1 MDERNNLPQLPK
13 GWTWTRLGDIL
24 DRVEKTD
31 PRIRSEKEFDYLD
44 IASIDNTQQKITN
57 PKKYF
62 GKDAPSRARQVVK
75 VGDILFSTVR
85 TYLKNIA
92 VVPSAYDGQIASTG
106 FCVIRPSGGINSTL
120 YFLLAQTNDFLNPLN
135 ELQRGTSYP
144 AVRDSDVF
152 SQFVPVPPLPEQRRI
167 VAKIEELFSDLD
179 AGIAALKETQA
190 QLKRYRQAVLKAAVE
205 GKLTAEW
212 RVQNASKIEPA
223 SELLERIRAERAKN
237 ANGKAKALPRVDA
250 TELGALPEGWCWV
263 NVADIGEVVTGTTPS
278 KSKAKYY
285 GSDFPFFKPADLNA
299 GYYVRNATDNL
310 SMKGIQEARLL
321 PPRSILVTCIGAT
334 IGKIGFSRIGGAS
347 NQQINAIIPYKNV
360 LPEFIYFVSIS
371 PQFQKSILVNAS
383 ATTLPILNKG
393 KFETLPVPIPSSAE
407 QQQIVAEVERRLS
420 VADEVERTVDASLRQ
435 AERLQQSILKRAFAG
450 KLVPQDPNDEPAER
464 LVERIRAAR
473 DLTGITKSVRSGKH
487 RATQSQRKKSR

>member
-179 AGIAALKETQA
+179 AGIAALKKVQA

-212 RVQNASKIEPA
+212 RAAYRGEIEPA
-223 SELLERIRAERAKN
+223 SALLERIRAERAKN
-237 ANGKAKALPRVDA
+237 ASGKAKALPTVDVS
-250 TELGALPEGWCWV
+250 ELGELPEGWEWATLGEIATFKNGINFSGSQKGEKGIPTIDVFNMYSKGIYVNLENLYRV
-263 NVADIGEVVTGTTPS
+263 NVAPKTETLLKQGDILFVRSSVKREGVGWAS
-278 KSKAKYY
+278 I
-285 GSDFPFFKPADLNA
+285 FKETEESITFCGFIIRARLHTADLSPE
-299 GYYVRNATDNL
+299 YLTYFLRTDSSRAQIVGRSSQVTITNISQDSL
-310 SMKGIQEARLL
+310 GKVPVSL
-321 PPRSILVTCIGAT
+321 PSL
-334 IGKIGFSRIGGAS
+334 
-347 NQQINAIIPYKNV
+347 
-360 LPEFIYFVSIS
+360 
-371 PQFQKSILVNAS
+371 
-383 ATTLPILNKG
+383 
-393 KFETLPVPIPSSAE
+393 AE

-420 VADEVERTVDASLRQ
+420 VADEVERTVDASLKQ
-435 AERLQQSILKRAFAG
+435 AERLRQSILWQAFAG
-450 KLVPQDPNDEPAER
+450 KLVPQDPSDEPAER
-464 LVERIRAAR
+464 LLERIRAGRGEDVVGAR
-473 DLTGITKSVRSGKH
+473 HSRKRS
-487 RATQSQRKKSR
+487 